1 MLSITTI
8 FLADSS
14 TTHHDQ
20 KDVLTVIIKTIPS
33 VTVFC
38 DSHLGIT
45 CTVLLTE
52 LLLCLEIQTV
62 NSDTDSQ
69 VQPPAHTQRSNVAI
83 IKAML
88 FNQPTNQVL
97 LTSCEACFI
106 LSTIPSWPKYCK
118 ESHRGRA
125 RSFSTG

>member
-88 FNQPTNQVL
+88 FNQPTNQ
-97 LTSCEACFI
+97 
-106 LSTIPSWPKYCK
+106 PSAAY
-118 ESHRGRA
+118 
-125 RSFSTG
+125 